1 MTFYKYITNYG
12 VKRKKFV
19 LIIIY
24 LFLSIVAFENFS
36 KALDCDLIYLRTN
49 KNQYFSDESIE
60 IEASWSFDYIE
71 MEKPFFQIKIFNDL
85 DELVWNSSRFE
96 EKGVFEENWNV
107 KIENLNLNFGNYSNI
122 ISIKAYV
129 FNELNG
135 GDMISYFL
143 DTLYV
148 TILKRSIC
156 CELLNFTDKLI
167 LGENL
172 SLIARFN
179 SEGTNVSLSEKEIL
193 VYVISNKLKVYE
205 GNFTSNYEGLIS
217 FKLSSLNDMRVGIN
231 SLVFNIT
238 NGFIYNQTIFSYQ
251 ILVEKTPVYIDILKY
266 EKSLGLNENLK
277 LELFFYFLNESIIPL
292 KNQTIEILIYDN
304 QSINYRIFSLTN
316 EFGMLKINISPPYYD
331 LNSVNQK
338 FYINL
343 AYNGSWLLKGKSL
356 VLEFEILTIKLPDN
370 NFLLSLLIT
379 IIGCLVIIL
388 VAINFIYQN
397 RKKKPKFKKV
407 NEICF
412 KF

>member
-1 MTFYKYITNYG
+1 
-12 VKRKKFV
+12 
-19 LIIIY
+19 
-24 LFLSIVAFENFS
+24 
-36 KALDCDLIYLRTN
+36 
-49 KNQYFSDESIE
+49 
-60 IEASWSFDYIE
+60 
-71 MEKPFFQIKIFNDL
+71 
-85 DELVWNSSRFE
+85 
-96 EKGVFEENWNV
+96 
-107 KIENLNLNFGNYSNI
+107 
-122 ISIKAYV
+122 
-129 FNELNG
+129 
-135 GDMISYFL
+135 MISYFL

-205 GNFTSNYEGLIS
+205 GNFTSDYEGLIS

>member
-1 MTFYKYITNYG
+1 MTFYKYITNYS

-24 LFLSIVAFENFS
+24 LFLSIAAFEDFS
-36 KALDCDLIYLRTN
+36 KALDCNLIYLRTN
-49 KNQYFSDESIE
+49 KNQYFSDESIA

-71 MEKPFFQIKIFNDL
+71 VEKPYFQIKIYNNL
-85 DELVWNSSRFE
+85 NELIWNSSRFE
-96 EKGVFEENWNV
+96 EKGVFEEIWNV
-107 KIENLNLNFGNYSNI
+107 KIENLNLNFINYSNVI
-122 ISIKAYV
+122 LIKAFV
-129 FNELNG
+129 SNELNG

-143 DTLYV
+143 DTLYI
-148 TILKRSIC
+148 TIIKRSIC

-167 LGENL
+167 FGKNL
-172 SLIARFN
+172 SLTARFYC
-179 SEGTNVSLSEKEIL
+179 EGTNVSLSEKEIL

-217 FKLSSLNDMRVGIN
+217 FKLSSLNDMQVGVN
-231 SLVFNIT
+231 SLIFNIT
-238 NGFIYNQTIFSYQ
+238 NGFIYNQTVFSYQ
-251 ILVEKTPVYIDILKY
+251 ILVEKTVVYIDILKY
-266 EKSLGLNENLK
+266 EKRIGLNENLK

-304 QSINYRIFSLTN
+304 LSINYRIYSLTN
-316 EFGMLKINISPPYYD
+316 EFGMLKVNISPPYYD
-331 LNSVNQK
+331 LNSINQK
-338 FYINL
+338 FYISL
-343 AYNGSWLLKGKSL
+343 IYNGSWLLKGKGL

-370 NFLLSLLIT
+370 NFLLSPLIT

-388 VAINFIYQN
+388 AVINFIYQN